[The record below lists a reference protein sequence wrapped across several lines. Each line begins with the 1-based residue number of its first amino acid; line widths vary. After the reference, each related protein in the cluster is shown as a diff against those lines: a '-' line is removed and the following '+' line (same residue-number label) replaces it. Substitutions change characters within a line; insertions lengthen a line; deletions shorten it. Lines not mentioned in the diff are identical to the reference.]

1 MPDAEKAS
9 RTSSLGYAALAMALV
24 AGLVG
29 GGLVVG
35 IWAVA
40 RSGSSSTSGA
50 RTVSA
55 CDVQRVASD
64 VLPSVVTLTVGG
76 AQGSGTG
83 SGVVVRTPIPGAGAA
98 RGSSGGQDFIVTN
111 EHVIAPGGTPGTV
124 VVTYSDGHSSRGTV
138 VGADPLTDLAVVKA
152 EDPST
157 NATPV
162 AVGES
167 SALRV
172 GQPVVALGAPLGL
185 SSTVTQGI
193 VSATDRYVRVPSSSG
208 STHHLVGAIQTDASI
223 NPGNSGGALVDC
235 RGRLVGIN
243 SAGAS
248 PPGDQGSVGLNF
260 AIPST
265 LFAPLATEIIETGRV
280 SHPTLGLQVV
290 GISNEAARQ
299 NGVSPGL
306 FVQAVVEGGPAEQA
320 GIRAGDIVTALDG
333 RAVRSADD
341 LTQTELNL
349 TVGDSVKVTYER
361 GGQPHTVDVTSVS
374 AQ

>member
-1 MPDAEKAS
+1 MSEAKQSS
-9 RTSSLGYAALAMALV
+9 RTPTIGYAGLGLALV

-35 IWAVA
+35 VWEVAHSGGSSA
-40 RSGSSSTSGA
+40 RSASS
-50 RTVSA
+50 VSA
-55 CDVQRVASD
+55 CDVQRVARD

-76 AQGSGTG
+76 AAGAGTG
-83 SGVVVRTPIPGAGAA
+83 SGVVVRTPIPGSGAGS
-98 RGSSGGQDFIVTN
+98 GSSAGQDYIVTN

-124 VVTYSDGHSSRGTV
+124 VVTYSDGHSSPGTV
-138 VGADPLTDLAVVKA
+138 VGADAVTDLAVVRA
-152 EDPST
+152 QDPSP

-162 AVGES
+162 GVGD
-167 SALRV
+167 AADLGV

-193 VSATDRYVRVPSSSG
+193 VSATDRYVRVPSASG

-265 LFAPLATEIIETGRV
+265 LFAPLATEIIDTGRV
-280 SHPTLGLQVV
+280 SHPTLGLQVA

-306 FVQAVVEGGPAEQA
+306 FVQAVVSGGPAQEA
-320 GIRAGDIVTALDG
+320 GLRAGDIVTELDG
-333 RAVRSADD
+333 RAVRSPED

-349 TVGDSVKVTYER
+349 TVGDAVKVTFER
-361 GGQPHTVDVTSVS
+361 NGQSHSVSVTSVS
-374 AQ
+374 AS